1 MYSIGMIPYC
11 VRLIWI
17 ILSSVNWKRRITKCW
32 RRLINMCVRYWL
44 SVWGWV
50 IVPLL
55 QMLRKGGWSIVAK
68 SSYPKLISS
77 YMPNNWLWSVPG
89 HSMGNSSPIKSRNGK
104 FQPSRNSTLQKIITY
119 LFLITFLT
127 VDNEHHLYWRLNNRN
142 VSWANTRIIV
152 LKKFIE
158 DS

>member
-104 FQPSRNSTLQKIITY
+104 FQPSRNSTLLKIITY
-119 LFLITFLT
+119 LFLITSQKLIT
-127 VDNEHHLYWRLNNRN
+127 N
-142 VSWANTRIIV
+142 IICIGDST
-152 LKKFIE
+152 IE
-158 DS
+158 M